1 MKGLGAALPT
11 RGGGG
16 GGGKKGAKPPPADV
30 DDDEE
35 DPERAT
41 YLRELRARARSR
53 RRFSPRTWLRVGVRR
68 AQELF
73 DEIDADGSGEVDAD
87 ELEDALRA
95 AGAEID
101 HDELVAMMNDVR

>member
-35 DPERAT
+35 EDPDFEARSGRRARGLAGRRMRAT
-41 YLRELRARARSR
+41 A
-53 RRFSPRTWLRVGVRR
+53 
-68 AQELF
+68 
-73 DEIDADGSGEVDAD
+73 
-87 ELEDALRA
+87 ALP
-95 AGAEID
+95 
-101 HDELVAMMNDVR
+101 L